1 MFAFT
6 CNSIIINQL
15 NAVYTRVSYPARRT
29 TNGIFCNVIAWWM
42 GNKVIKP
49 KRLAGCHQT
58 LFSQSQVGS
67 GHKTR
72 KHIDLEYVELFHL
85 IVSNCRVQY

>member
-29 TNGIFCNVIAWWM
+29 TNGIFCNVIAWRM

-49 KRLAGCHQT
+49 KRSAGCHQT
-58 LFSQSQVGS
+58 LFSQVGS

-72 KHIDLEYVELFHL
+72 KHIDSDLEYVELFHL
-85 IVSNCRVQY
+85 ILSNCIVQY